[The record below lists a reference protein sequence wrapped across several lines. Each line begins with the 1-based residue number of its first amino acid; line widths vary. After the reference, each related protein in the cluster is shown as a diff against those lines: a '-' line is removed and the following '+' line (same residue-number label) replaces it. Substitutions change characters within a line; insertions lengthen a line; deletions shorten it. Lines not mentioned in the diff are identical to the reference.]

1 MNGAKQREVRRRT
14 PEAKAQLI
22 NEGDRSHRTLY
33 FFGGAPRLPCTD
45 TLPRARQLHANPEFF
60 ACDFVK
66 VNTLDGNVSS
76 GQVQRSRLA
85 NTGCL
90 IKCPVSIGVLC
101 SETLLRVA
109 IRGSSIPRLPVVT
122 SDP

>member
-1 MNGAKQREVRRRT
+1 MRAT
-14 PEAKAQLI
+14 EATELSI
-22 NEGDRSHRTLY
+22 
-33 FFGGAPRLPCTD
+33 FFGGAPRLPYTD
-45 TLPRARQLHANPEFF
+45 TLPRARQLHANPELF

-90 IKCPVSIGVLC
+90 IKWPVSIGVLC

-109 IRGSSIPRLPVVT
+109 IRGFLDSPFARCDL
-122 SDP
+122 